1 MPENGPSGSMS
12 GMWKRSTVELLR
24 HRQTKGTVTD
34 RLNPNLTAPHLD
46 STRLP
51 ADTRQL
57 QDSYVV
63 AGFSPRSFSEH
74 CVHRP
79 ERNAG

>member
-1 MPENGPSGSMS
+1 MTLSESRMPENGPSGSMS

-46 STRLP
+46 STSWGSVLDDVRR
-51 ADTRQL
+51 AE
-57 QDSYVV
+57 
-63 AGFSPRSFSEH
+63 A
-74 CVHRP
+74 
-79 ERNAG
+79 